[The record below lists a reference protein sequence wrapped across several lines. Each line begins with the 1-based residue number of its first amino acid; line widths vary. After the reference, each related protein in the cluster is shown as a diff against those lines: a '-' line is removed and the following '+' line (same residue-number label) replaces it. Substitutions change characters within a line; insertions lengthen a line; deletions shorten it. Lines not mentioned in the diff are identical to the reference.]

1 MLSDAQRACRGAR
14 KNNRWLNNET
24 TDAAA
29 KKREATTAD
38 AAEAAACPLALHT
51 KALHAEH
58 KHLFHCR
65 SPTPQRIAARRSML
79 VRLALLNMQVRSF
92 NPSMASDYRCSPQP
106 HLSPHQGTNSP
117 QQLSAITQQCLLS
130 RTTHHHPQSSRLWIG
145 STWQRSARTRQTRQ
159 NSRKYS
165 TNVRCVISRLGFIQ
179 QTLDIY
185 LISRLLASPDR
196 NRCAQH
202 RGPIAEA
209 LARGT
214 RKGHLSRMSGQT
226 PLSSHPTI
234 LNNPYLRGERSAYK
248 QADPSPQRIPTRYL
262 VDTSEA

>member
-24 TDAAA
+24 TDVAA

-38 AAEAAACPLALHT
+38 VPEAAACPLALHT

-79 VRLALLNMQVRSF
+79 VRLALLNMKVRSF
-92 NPSMASDYRCSPQP
+92 NPSMASDCRCSPQP

-130 RTTHHHPQSSRLWIG
+130 RTTHCHPQSSRLWIG
-145 STWQRSARTRQTRQ
+145 STWQRSAHTRQTRQ
-159 NSRKYS
+159 ISIRYS
-165 TNVRCVISRLGFIQ
+165 TNVRCIISRLGFIQ

-209 LARGT
+209 LASGT
-214 RKGHLSRMSGQT
+214 RKGTSAECRARLPCRLT
-226 PLSSHPTI
+226 PPF
-234 LNNPYLRGERSAYK
+234 
-248 QADPSPQRIPTRYL
+248 
-262 VDTSEA
+262 